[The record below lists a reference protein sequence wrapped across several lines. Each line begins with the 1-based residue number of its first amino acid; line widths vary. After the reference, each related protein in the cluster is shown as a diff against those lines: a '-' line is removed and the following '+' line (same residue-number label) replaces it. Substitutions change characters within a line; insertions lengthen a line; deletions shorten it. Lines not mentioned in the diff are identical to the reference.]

1 MKGEDEGEGAQGKPA
16 KEAGQG
22 SQPRK
27 PAKEAG
33 QGSRKR
39 NQPRKP
45 TKEAGQEKSGKR

>member
-27 PAKEAG
+27 QAKEVG
-33 QGSRKR
+33 KGTSQGS
-39 NQPRKP
+39 QPRKLA
-45 TKEAGQEKSGKR
+45 KKNQEKDKRII